1 MPTSATAIRHTR
13 RMMPPFIC
21 LPVVCLFLSATLSA
35 AESPA
40 CATGGWVRETPP
52 GVRNAAAFLTLN
64 NNSQAATQLI
74 DVQCDASLA
83 AHCEL
88 HEHLHTAAGG
98 MRMQKVTTPLTIPAA
113 GKLDLAPGGYHV
125 MLLELGKPLLA
136 GSTVELVFIFDD
148 QNRCRAQLPVKRVS
162 QE

>member
-1 MPTSATAIRHTR
+1 MPNLVITIRHAR
-13 RMMPPFIC
+13 RMII
-21 LPVVCLFLSATLSA
+21 PVVCLFLSVNLSA

-64 NNSQAATQLI
+64 NNGQSARQLV
-74 DVQCDASLA
+74 DVQCQTNLA

-88 HEHLHTAAGG
+88 HEHLHTASGG
-98 MRMQKVTTPLTIPAA
+98 MRMQKVTTPPTIPAA
-113 GKLDLAPGGYHV
+113 GRLQLAPGGYHV

-136 GSTVELVFIFDD
+136 GSTVELVFVFDD
-148 QNRCRAQLPVKRVS
+148 QSTCRAQLPVKRVS